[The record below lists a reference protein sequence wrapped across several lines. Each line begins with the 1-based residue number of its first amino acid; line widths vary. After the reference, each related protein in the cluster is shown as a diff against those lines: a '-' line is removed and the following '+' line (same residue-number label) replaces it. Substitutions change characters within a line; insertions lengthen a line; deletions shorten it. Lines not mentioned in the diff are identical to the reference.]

1 MKLDLGGLNN
11 GLQRYII
18 NDSDLQTP
26 VEIPYLPPHADRTCI
41 FYRIDVLGKLD
52 VYHYYDVLLRI
63 IIVMTMQSL

>member
-26 VEIPYLPPHADRTCI
+26 VEIPHLMPHP
-41 FYRIDVLGKLD
+41 VLA
-52 VYHYYDVLLRI
+52 VLMAAPAGSGC
-63 IIVMTMQSL
+63 VGAGDGGAGVEPVAM